1 MEGWHIDPICDGAL
15 MRILR
20 STAALALA
28 IALGHPAAASTPG
41 AEAVGTMN
49 VTVVIP
55 PLAEAVAAQR
65 EGAEGLWAIL
75 NGNRGLMISGNPGER
90 GEDFELHL
98 YAPDLS
104 GVTVRSADGALVLP
118 ARAADPA
125 QDLQHSR
132 ISLPL
137 GDGSRW
143 VQNAANPRSK
153 VFIISTL

>member
-1 MEGWHIDPICDGAL
+1 
-15 MRILR
+15 MRILG
-20 STAALALA
+20 SIAALGLG

-41 AEAVGTMN
+41 TEAVGTVN

-55 PLAEAVAAQR
+55 PLAQAVAAQR
-65 EGAEGLWAIL
+65 DGASGLWSIL
-75 NGNRGLMISGNPGER
+75 NGNQGLMVSGRKSEA

-104 GVTVRSADGALVLP
+104 AVTVRSADGALVLP
-118 ARAADPA
+118 ARAADPG

-137 GDGSRW
+137 GDGSQW
-143 VQNAANPRSK
+143 VRNAANPRSK

>member
-28 IALGHPAAASTPG
+28 IALGHPAAAPG
-41 AEAVGTMN
+41 VD
-49 VTVVIP
+49 
-55 PLAEAVAAQR
+55 AQR

>member
-1 MEGWHIDPICDGAL
+1 
-15 MRILR
+15 MRILG
-20 STAALALA
+20 STAALALG
-28 IALGHPAAASTPG
+28 IVVGQPAAASMPG
-41 AEAVGTMN
+41 TEAVGTVN

-55 PLAEAVAAQR
+55 PLAQAVAAQR
-65 EGAEGLWAIL
+65 DGALGLWSIL
-75 NGNRGLMISGNPGER
+75 NGNRGLMISGRASET

-104 GVTVRSADGALVLP
+104 GVTVRSADGALLLP

-137 GDGSRW
+137 GDGSQWRH
-143 VQNAANPRSK
+143 NASDPRSK

>member
-1 MEGWHIDPICDGAL
+1 

-20 STAALALA
+20 SIAALALG

-41 AEAVGTMN
+41 AEAVGTVN

-65 EGAEGLWAIL
+65 EGAKGLWAIL
-75 NGNRGLMISGNPGER
+75 NGNRGLMISGSTSER

-104 GVTVRSADGALVLP
+104 GVTIRSADGALVLP
-118 ARAADPA
+118 ARAADSA

-132 ISLPL
+132 ISLPV
-137 GDGSRW
+137 GDGSQW
-143 VQNAANPRSK
+143 VHNPADSRSK